1 MRPLEDAERVAGL
14 LSISSEHQSLEVP
27 AGSRDLRKLAEQGPG
42 GREWDGLDRFESDKA
57 ALPSDLGAIKDL
69 REKTALAAPGL
80 ARDKGG

>member
-27 AGSRDLRKLAEQGPG
+27 AGSRDLHKLAEQGSG
-42 GREWDGLDRFESDKA
+42 GRKRDGLDRFESDKA

-69 REKTALAAPGL
+69 GEKTALAAPGL